1 MISILKSLIPDF
13 SHLEESLFKVGDI
26 TLGHQC
32 VLVLKSGYPFAGGTD
47 VNPEIARRICAAEAI
62 ERSYV
67 ARLKEN
73 EPRLTSCGFA
83 AGFEEKPTI
92 FRAVCEAVER
102 WAWSKWIDEGCS
114 LARANPEY
122 AGPLE
127 DYFASCFS
135 EVFAFSGS
143 IGSDSTLWPAFMD
156 KNLELYVTIGHVDG
170 GIFPGSRVTTG
181 VDRRWDH
188 PILEAWRHRM
198 IFLNELK
205 ASEPKNIFDRR
216 IKNFGLNGDD
226 QLQKILEVKEKPW
239 PKVSLSVLQEVAS
252 RDGYFVWRAYCHD
265 YLGWEQGDGNRFIY

>member
-13 SHLEESLFKVGDI
+13 SHLEESIFKVGDI
-26 TLGHQC
+26 TIGHQC

-67 ARLKEN
+67 SRLKESD
-73 EPRLTSCGFA
+73 PRLTSCGFA

-102 WAWSKWIDEGCS
+102 WAWSKWIDDAYS
-114 LARANPEY
+114 LNRANPKYER
-122 AGPLE
+122 PLE
-127 DYFASCFS
+127 VHFASYFS
-135 EVFAFSGS
+135 EVFAFSRS
-143 IGSDSTLWPAFMD
+143 IHSDSSLWPTFMD
-156 KNLELYVTIGHVDG
+156 KNLEFYVAIGQVDG

-181 VDRRWDH
+181 VDKRWDH

-205 ASEPKNIFDRR
+205 KSEPKNIFDLR

-226 QLQKILEVKEKPW
+226 
-239 PKVSLSVLQEVAS
+239 
-252 RDGYFVWRAYCHD
+252 
-265 YLGWEQGDGNRFIY
+265 